1 MKKVDILQH
10 NKNDSRSVAR
20 FEENIKK
27 AFTEMLVLFM
37 LSERDYFIG
46 ELSEAIVSK
55 SNQTILINR
64 PYAVILRLLESNPPY
79 VSEVKRRENP
89 NARVRQYYSI
99 TKAGKDYLAE
109 LLESYQKYMKAIDL
123 ILVSGDKTNE

>member
-1 MKKVDILQH
+1 MQ
-10 NKNDSRSVAR
+10 NSKNDSRSVAT

-27 AFTEMLVLFM
+27 AFTEMLVLRM

-46 ELSEAIVSK
+46 ELSESIADK
-55 SNQTILINR
+55 SNQMILINR

-79 VSEVKRRENP
+79 VSEVKRRESP

-99 TKAGKDYLAE
+99 TTAGKKYLAE
-109 LLESYQKYMKAIDL
+109 LLESYQKYIKAIDL
-123 ILVSGDKTNE
+123 ILASEDKTDEGK